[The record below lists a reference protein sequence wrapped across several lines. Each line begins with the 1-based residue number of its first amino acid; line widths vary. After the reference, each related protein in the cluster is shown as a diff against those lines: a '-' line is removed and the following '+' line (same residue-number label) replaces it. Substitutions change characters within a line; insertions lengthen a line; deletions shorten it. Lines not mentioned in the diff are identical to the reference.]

1 MLANSPL
8 QVRLTLL
15 RTESHQSKN
24 TSEKHLE
31 TFYKTFEEVKDQR
44 FDGMILTGAPL
55 DFQDFE
61 EVDYWEEI
69 TKILDWSEKNIY
81 TNFYL
86 CWGAFAALYY
96 YYGIHKT
103 ITEGRRKLFGIY
115 KHKVTRRHNP
125 LVRGFDEYFNSPI
138 SRACYIRRDE
148 VAEHPELR
156 ILADCEETGP
166 ALLSTENGRRI
177 FMLGH
182 NEYGR
187 NTLAEEYW
195 RDAKAGK
202 SIQLPVNYFEDD
214 DPDGKINLTWRSHGN
229 LLFTNWLNYYVYQE
243 SPYDYLTN
251 EGSTWVN
258 TERERQ

>member
-1 MLANSPL
+1 M
-8 QVRLTLL
+8 
-15 RTESHQSKN
+15 
-24 TSEKHLE
+24 
-31 TFYKTFEEVKDQR
+31 
-44 FDGMILTGAPL
+44 
-55 DFQDFE
+55 
-61 EVDYWEEI
+61 
-69 TKILDWSEKNIY
+69 
-81 TNFYL
+81 
-86 CWGAFAALYY
+86 
-96 YYGIHKT
+96 
-103 ITEGRRKLFGIY
+103 FGIY